1 MKLHGSDNRGGIN
14 VKTYTKSTCS
24 QVDQTCPDMSY
35 WTFKNRSILLVT
47 KSYSQ
52 NFLFKWF
59 ELSAFF
65 SVHTSKT
72 EYSVS
77 LSVASTLL
85 RELLNTVYHKDQS
98 WDLYSSASNDLPLL
112 ILSNYAE
119 WHITGKGVLQLPKT
133 LNLCVN
139 RISIW
144 CNTTNML
151 INPVNK
157 SNGNYNT
164 TKASVLRRRGRSL
177 DGHNIEN
184 VTDHCLLSLTVDN
197 SFR

>member
-1 MKLHGSDNRGGIN
+1 
-14 VKTYTKSTCS
+14 
-24 QVDQTCPDMSY
+24 MSY

-98 WDLYSSASNDLPLL
+98 
-112 ILSNYAE
+112 
-119 WHITGKGVLQLPKT
+119 
-133 LNLCVN
+133 
-139 RISIW
+139 
-144 CNTTNML
+144 
-151 INPVNK
+151 
-157 SNGNYNT
+157 
-164 TKASVLRRRGRSL
+164 
-177 DGHNIEN
+177 
-184 VTDHCLLSLTVDN
+184 
-197 SFR
+197 